1 MDDKIVTPANLLVL
15 PFEDSKFLNLQN
27 FSTIGSD
34 LLKGQ
39 EAFKKVREHHKGL
52 GLNLFSTLTDQEVF
66 KTNLN
71 KHFISNA
78 SFFSSLNYGL
88 TRQKNLFSAS
98 SNSNTSFIDE
108 KPSLQLLSSKKL
120 SKPSYSEF
128 VRASSHL
135 IPTQLTTQHSLLPKT
150 LFYPQIFQPYSISS
164 TNSTNPTQ
172 ILPNFFEQQDNLSF
186 LKKKNIS
193 NLFFYGARSQP
204 LFKKTLCKPTFQI
217 FNEKVADAEKV
228 LLTEQ
233 SPRYYTNL
241 KPFKGNLN
249 LSGSPSLIDS
259 NSSLNNNSTP
269 TFTPM
274 VSYLNGGVNQLNSI
288 LVYKILTNSF
298 YDMSN
303 TSSILSSKP
312 EANVYDHADISNKVS
327 LLSSIDDSS
336 KTKNLLSYKKT
347 ILRQRTSVTNLLTG
361 SRERAP
367 QILNS
372 AYWSLY

>member
-1 MDDKIVTPANLLVL
+1 VL

-39 EAFKKVREHHKGL
+39 EAFKKVREYHKGL
-52 GLNLFSTLTDQEVF
+52 GLDLFSTLTDQEVF

-71 KHFISNA
+71 KHFISNT

-88 TRQKNLFSAS
+88 TRQKNLFSTS

-108 KPSLQLLSSKKL
+108 KPSSQLLSFKKL
-120 SKPSYSEF
+120 NKLNYSEF
-128 VRASSHL
+128 LRASSHL
-135 IPTQLTTQHSLLPKT
+135 IPTRLTTQHSLLPKT
-150 LFYPQIFQPYSISS
+150 LFYPQILQSYPISS
-164 TNSTNPTQ
+164 GNSTNPTQ
-172 ILPNFFEQQDNLSF
+172 ILPNFLEQQDALSF
-186 LKKKNIS
+186 LKKRNVS
-193 NLFFYGARSQP
+193 NLFFYGARSKS
-204 LFKKTLCKPTFQI
+204 LFKKNLYKPTFQI
-217 FNEKVADAEKV
+217 FNEKVSDAEKV

-241 KPFKGNLN
+241 KPLKGNLN
-249 LSGSPSLIDS
+249 LSGSLSLTKS
-259 NSSLNNNSTP
+259 NSSLNNNSIP

-274 VSYLNGGVNQLNSI
+274 TNYLNGGVNQINSV

-298 YDMSN
+298 YDASN
-303 TSSILSSKP
+303 TSSVLSSKP
-312 EANVYDHADISNKVS
+312 EANVYDHADISNKVL
-327 LLSSIDDSS
+327 LLSSMEDSN
-336 KTKNLLSYKKT
+336 KAKNLLSYKNT
-347 ILRQRTSVTNLLTG
+347 ILQQKTPVTNLLTG